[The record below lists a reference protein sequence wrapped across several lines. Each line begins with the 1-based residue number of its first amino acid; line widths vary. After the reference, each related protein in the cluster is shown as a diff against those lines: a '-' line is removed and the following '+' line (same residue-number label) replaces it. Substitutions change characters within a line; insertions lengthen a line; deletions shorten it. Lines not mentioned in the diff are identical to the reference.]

1 MDIDQITI
9 IYDNRLA
16 RANLYPGWGF
26 SALVERKGKR
36 LLFDTGADKI
46 VLEHNATAL
55 DIDLKK
61 TDYLFFSHEHCDHIG
76 AVSSALHP
84 GLTVVYPASFSP
96 KFRERVENAK
106 GTPLPVSE
114 SVEFSPG
121 FRSTGELGDEI
132 KEQSL
137 IVDGKDGPV
146 LITGC
151 AHPGIVNI
159 VQRATALAQRPF
171 TLVVG
176 GFHLYA
182 KTDTQVKEIAEK
194 LRGLGVNRVGPCH
207 CTGDR
212 AIEILADTFGP
223 AFIPV
228 KAGTVIEI

>member
-1 MDIDQITI
+1 MSKITI

-16 RANLYPGWGF
+16 QADLYPGWGF
-26 SALVERKGKR
+26 SALVESKGNK

-46 VLEHNATAL
+46 VLEHNAAAL
-55 DIDLKK
+55 GINLKK

-76 AVSSALHP
+76 AASSALHA

-96 KFRERVENAK
+96 KFRERVKSTKAI
-106 GTPLPVSE
+106 PLPLNE
-114 SVEFSPG
+114 PVEFSPG
-121 FRSTGELGDEI
+121 FRSIGELGDEI

-137 IVDGKDGPV
+137 IVDGKDGLV

-159 VQRATALAQRPF
+159 AQRASALAQKSLS
-171 TLVVG
+171 LVLG

-182 KTDTQVKEIAEK
+182 KSDAQVKEIAEELQK
-194 LRGLGVNRVGPCH
+194 LGVNRVAPCH

-212 AIEILADTFGP
+212 AIEVLANTFSA
-223 AFIPV
+223 AFVPV